1 MFAAFD
7 PAGEGR
13 CDYMQ
18 VVLGLGRF
26 VEGSLRQRLEF
37 LFDAYD
43 TDGSG
48 RLELL
53 ELMQVILSGRAVS
66 GPAGAG
72 AGGASGAAGSFL
84 GGASAGAGG
93 GLDAMTFASELARML
108 DSDGDNVITREE
120 FVSTLE
126 KEPVLMECLGDSLTA
141 QHYAAGPR
149 FDIRMLQR
157 IAMQY
162 SHVPHAAMKRAR
174 ERRRGSVDLSRAL
187 SVAGTDASPRTGA
200 AAGDEE
206 GAVTLLDR
214 CMSQSQF
221 QRLMSEVFDCP
232 SDALPLAARVFRLFD
247 ADGGGSVDLRELYA
261 GMLRATRGS
270 LEERAEFF
278 FQLFDEDGSGTLDMD
293 EIKSLLLY
301 AQSRKLAVTQDDA
314 RHVIR
319 ALDADGNGSVDLAE
333 WVTAIRR
340 SPSVL
345 RSVSRVFGQTGLFPD
360 EEEGGGVLRRGA
372 AAVRPASAH
381 SAAGAAAARERGSV
395 RPCPRASVVLAAAE
409 GLAGAPEALEAL
421 AAGGRDSVAS
431 SVVSARSSS
440 DSGPSGDRAGST
452 GGVVPFA
459 GRGGSEDERTDG
471 ASSPRPAAAGAAG
484 AAAGPQAAAVGGAGR
499 LAAGTR
505 RPPTV
510 RRAAGATAPPQHRQL
525 RTPAPEIVDVS
536 PRPRASGGSLQP
548 PLRPKLA
555 LPLAAADDDA
565 AALDD
570 ASRTPLSHPAASPIG
585 QPWTP
590 PAEGSRRAAGHAGGA
605 FAGSAFAGS
614 ASLAARVP
622 RLPLGASGGPAA
634 WSPAHGRGATQSR
647 AALARALSSGSA
659 THRSTTSR
667 RQLPGRF
674 LTARGVP
681 SEADGPSA
689 ASQRARQPG
698 RSTSD
703 PSEGDPSAA
712 VSRRPPPASP
722 PRRRSPS
729 PQGQER
735 PPRSPRTARAAPR
748 ARPAVLLTEASPR
761 RKLAVAAA
769 ELEALRRIAD
779 STKRDL
785 SRARAQLQ
793 EELRAQAPA
802 YQLAITPVL
811 PPGMEGVLAPAF
823 GSADARVLKSRRS
836 AAVALPTVV
845 LRQYSAA
852 LLTKIHAR
860 GGEGSPAAVLVRNAR
875 ARLGRSHDE
884 SVDDVMS
891 RVASITTAGLAGV
904 DVSSAVLSVPESAAV
919 ARARRARAAARSR
932 RLLAEAGSA
941 SLDPVRAL
949 QRGDGS
955 ASPRSGA
962 GHSRAVSPRGAP
974 AADAGGSRSRGGR
987 GADAQASRRVLAG
1000 SGGGAER
1007 RARARWPARGAT
1019 DDGAATREGSA
1030 DAGQRMSLVR
1040 EAMRDWPAE
1049 LRGDSLEQQ
1058 LQAAADR
1065 IQAGGDVDSLWA
1077 GKATSPRAGS
1087 FGFGDSGTSIV
1098 SGRADLAGR
1107 RAALLSR
1114 GSRKRV
1120 LERLWQQSSS
1130 SFGSF
1135 AALESEPDEVKTA
1148 DEPVT
1153 SRRTSPEAPWSR
1165 DSSIGAVASRDLAGG
1180 HLSPVVRASA
1190 SRRRV

>member
-1 MFAAFD
+1 MAARAADGRLVDRWAFHAAVAEAAADGACAKYRAVAAAALAAAGVSRVGDDDSSRLVGESDRAAAARRAVNGLGVSRDQQDRIVAERLSRLAGGRPSRASFAFVAPSASLTDRMRSEDVGRLVREQMEGGSIDGGAGGGGGGGGGGGSGSGGSGGGAIAANPRAWNAAGPGVVSLYSDLLSAAEAVFAAFD

-333 WVTAIRR
+333 WVAAIRR

-345 RSVSRVFGQTGLFPD
+345 RS
-360 EEEGGGVLRRGA
+360 
-372 AAVRPASAH
+372 
-381 SAAGAAAARERGSV
+381 
-395 RPCPRASVVLAAAE
+395 
-409 GLAGAPEALEAL
+409 
-421 AAGGRDSVAS
+421 
-431 SVVSARSSS
+431 
-440 DSGPSGDRAGST
+440 
-452 GGVVPFA
+452 
-459 GRGGSEDERTDG
+459 
-471 ASSPRPAAAGAAG
+471 
-484 AAAGPQAAAVGGAGR
+484 
-499 LAAGTR
+499 
-505 RPPTV
+505 
-510 RRAAGATAPPQHRQL
+510 
-525 RTPAPEIVDVS
+525 
-536 PRPRASGGSLQP
+536 
-548 PLRPKLA
+548 
-555 LPLAAADDDA
+555 
-565 AALDD
+565 
-570 ASRTPLSHPAASPIG
+570 
-585 QPWTP
+585 
-590 PAEGSRRAAGHAGGA
+590 
-605 FAGSAFAGS
+605 
-614 ASLAARVP
+614 
-622 RLPLGASGGPAA
+622 
-634 WSPAHGRGATQSR
+634 
-647 AALARALSSGSA
+647 
-659 THRSTTSR
+659 
-667 RQLPGRF
+667 
-674 LTARGVP
+674 
-681 SEADGPSA
+681 
-689 ASQRARQPG
+689 
-698 RSTSD
+698 
-703 PSEGDPSAA
+703 
-712 VSRRPPPASP
+712 
-722 PRRRSPS
+722 
-729 PQGQER
+729 
-735 PPRSPRTARAAPR
+735 
-748 ARPAVLLTEASPR
+748 
-761 RKLAVAAA
+761 
-769 ELEALRRIAD
+769 
-779 STKRDL
+779 
-785 SRARAQLQ
+785 

-860 GGEGSPAAVLVRNAR
+860 G
-875 ARLGRSHDE
+875 
-884 SVDDVMS
+884 
-891 RVASITTAGLAGV
+891 
-904 DVSSAVLSVPESAAV
+904 
-919 ARARRARAAARSR
+919 
-932 RLLAEAGSA
+932 
-941 SLDPVRAL
+941 
-949 QRGDGS
+949 
-955 ASPRSGA
+955 
-962 GHSRAVSPRGAP
+962 
-974 AADAGGSRSRGGR
+974 
-987 GADAQASRRVLAG
+987 
-1000 SGGGAER
+1000 
-1007 RARARWPARGAT
+1007 
-1019 DDGAATREGSA
+1019 
-1030 DAGQRMSLVR
+1030 
-1040 EAMRDWPAE
+1040 E

>member
-1 MFAAFD
+1 MAARAADGRLVDRWAFHAAVAEAAADGACAKYRAVAAAALAAAGVSRVGDDDSSRLVGESDRAAAARRAVNGLGVSRDQQDRIVAERLSRLAGGRPSRASFAFVAPSASLTDRMRSEDVGRLVREQMEGGSLDGGAGSAGGGGGGGGGGSGGGGGGAIAANPRAWNAAGPGVVSLYSDLLSAAEAVFAAFD

-333 WVTAIRR
+333 WVAAIRR

-345 RSVSRVFGQTGLFPD
+345 RS
-360 EEEGGGVLRRGA
+360 
-372 AAVRPASAH
+372 
-381 SAAGAAAARERGSV
+381 
-395 RPCPRASVVLAAAE
+395 
-409 GLAGAPEALEAL
+409 
-421 AAGGRDSVAS
+421 
-431 SVVSARSSS
+431 
-440 DSGPSGDRAGST
+440 
-452 GGVVPFA
+452 
-459 GRGGSEDERTDG
+459 
-471 ASSPRPAAAGAAG
+471 
-484 AAAGPQAAAVGGAGR
+484 
-499 LAAGTR
+499 
-505 RPPTV
+505 
-510 RRAAGATAPPQHRQL
+510 
-525 RTPAPEIVDVS
+525 
-536 PRPRASGGSLQP
+536 
-548 PLRPKLA
+548 
-555 LPLAAADDDA
+555 
-565 AALDD
+565 
-570 ASRTPLSHPAASPIG
+570 
-585 QPWTP
+585 
-590 PAEGSRRAAGHAGGA
+590 
-605 FAGSAFAGS
+605 
-614 ASLAARVP
+614 
-622 RLPLGASGGPAA
+622 
-634 WSPAHGRGATQSR
+634 
-647 AALARALSSGSA
+647 
-659 THRSTTSR
+659 
-667 RQLPGRF
+667 
-674 LTARGVP
+674 
-681 SEADGPSA
+681 
-689 ASQRARQPG
+689 
-698 RSTSD
+698 
-703 PSEGDPSAA
+703 
-712 VSRRPPPASP
+712 
-722 PRRRSPS
+722 
-729 PQGQER
+729 
-735 PPRSPRTARAAPR
+735 
-748 ARPAVLLTEASPR
+748 
-761 RKLAVAAA
+761 
-769 ELEALRRIAD
+769 
-779 STKRDL
+779 
-785 SRARAQLQ
+785 
-793 EELRAQAPA
+793 
-802 YQLAITPVL
+802 
-811 PPGMEGVLAPAF
+811 
-823 GSADARVLKSRRS
+823 
-836 AAVALPTVV
+836 
-845 LRQYSAA
+845 
-852 LLTKIHAR
+852 
-860 GGEGSPAAVLVRNAR
+860 
-875 ARLGRSHDE
+875 
-884 SVDDVMS
+884 
-891 RVASITTAGLAGV
+891 
-904 DVSSAVLSVPESAAV
+904 
-919 ARARRARAAARSR
+919 
-932 RLLAEAGSA
+932 
-941 SLDPVRAL
+941 
-949 QRGDGS
+949 
-955 ASPRSGA
+955 
-962 GHSRAVSPRGAP
+962 
-974 AADAGGSRSRGGR
+974 
-987 GADAQASRRVLAG
+987 
-1000 SGGGAER
+1000 
-1007 RARARWPARGAT
+1007 
-1019 DDGAATREGSA
+1019 
-1030 DAGQRMSLVR
+1030 RMSLVR